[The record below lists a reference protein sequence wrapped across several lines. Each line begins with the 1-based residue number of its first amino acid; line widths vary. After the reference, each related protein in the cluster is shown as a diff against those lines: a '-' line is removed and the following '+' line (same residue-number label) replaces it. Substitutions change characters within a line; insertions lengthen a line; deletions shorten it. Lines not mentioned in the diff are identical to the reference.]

1 MIGLF
6 GKIPRN
12 GDFIRRRLPDTFV
25 GPWDIWLRDSM
36 AAAHDELGPEFAELF
51 TFAST
56 WFYRLPDGSCGPT
69 AAAGA
74 LLPSR
79 DSVGRLFP
87 LTIVKL
93 LPNGSSAPDRSWYHA
108 IEDATC
114 SALKRN
120 LGADDL
126 LEQLAAADA
135 ARTSADSEVPTKGW
149 WTPAG
154 RELRVSSLPPASR
167 FAYLLRE
174 DA

>member
-25 GPWDIWLRDSM
+25 GPWDDWLQVSM
-36 AAAHDELGPEFAELF
+36 ATARDEFGPEFVEFFNL
-51 TFAST
+51 ASI

-93 LPNGSSAPDRSWYHA
+93 LPNGIRAPDRSWYHA
-108 IEDATC
+108 IEDATR
-114 SALKRN
+114 SALERN
-120 LGADDL
+120 LGADHL
-126 LEQLAAADA
+126 LDELDAADVA
-135 ARTSADSEVPTKGW
+135 CTGNDREAPEGW

-154 RELRVSSLPPASR
+154 RELRVSGLPPASR
-167 FAYLLRE
+167 FSYLLGE